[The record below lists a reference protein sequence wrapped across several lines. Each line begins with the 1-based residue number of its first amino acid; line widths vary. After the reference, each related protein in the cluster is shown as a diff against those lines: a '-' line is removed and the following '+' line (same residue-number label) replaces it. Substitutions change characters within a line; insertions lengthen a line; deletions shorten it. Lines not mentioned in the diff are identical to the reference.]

1 MTYLTPFSSFPILLI
16 LLGRLPFLHSLLIPI
31 IIIITTRF
39 FLLLSQV
46 LPPYHANP
54 PRSFSTFSYPRIL
67 LFFPFPQMIFVGS
80 NCGRYWCIVACK
92 RSLSYTLSTTTIP
105 SFSYS
110 FLHHIF
116 PPFSTSLTPIGMVI
130 GPGSSLRLLFV
141 SLSPVGTHLV
151 TLSSVSFSSPLEP
164 LLIQMSAHTY
174 RFSQSPIISYKGLLL
189 SYVYVFRL
197 SLSSFMVPI
206 KSQSIF
212 I

>member
-54 PRSFSTFSYPRIL
+54 PRSFPTFSYPRIL

-92 RSLSYTLSTTTIP
+92 RSPSYTLSTTTIP

-130 GPGSSLRLLFV
+130 GPGSSLRLLF
-141 SLSPVGTHLV
+141 LC
-151 TLSSVSFSSPLEP
+151 
-164 LLIQMSAHTY
+164 
-174 RFSQSPIISYKGLLL
+174 
-189 SYVYVFRL
+189 
-197 SLSSFMVPI
+197 SSFPCRYPSSYAVFCFFFFSP
-206 KSQSIF
+206 
-212 I
+212 